1 MMVSGAGSL
10 RRERRGRFE
19 TQTRMGGRP
28 CEDGGR
34 VELYSHKLPET
45 GRGKEAFSLET
56 SEARWPCQHLDFGH
70 LAPRTVRENIS
81 FVLSH
86 QVCGNLLWQPWETNI
101 NRILLLSCLSE
112 VLQSLWAAHVTLGPI
127 PFSIPLCIYLML
139 FLLTGTEANNSQFA
153 FKI

>member
-1 MMVSGAGSL
+1 
-10 RRERRGRFE
+10 
-19 TQTRMGGRP
+19 MGGRP
-28 CEDGGR
+28 CEDEAESIIQPQTTRNWTRQGR
-34 VELYSHKLPET
+34 LL
-45 GRGKEAFSLET
+45 LET

-70 LAPRTVRENIS
+70 LAFRTVRENIS

-112 VLQSLWAAHVTLGPI
+112 ILKVSSGSHDRPLFH

-139 FLLTGTEANNSQFA
+139 FLLTRTETV
-153 FKI
+153 